1 MAADLRRLGQNIK
14 KASLEKYASTEAVA
28 QAISLSVADVT
39 RVFEG
44 RLLLSPVKLKELSK
58 LIGTSVRELLDVTGE
73 YDFVECMGTFTNKEN
88 EDKILDMIDNYIDLL
103 EAIS

>member
-1 MAADLRRLGQNIK
+1 MAADLRRLGYNIE
-14 KASLEKYASTEAVA
+14 KASLSKYASKAEFA
-28 QAISLSVADVT
+28 QAINLSVADVT

-44 RLLLSPVKLKELSK
+44 RLLLSPVKLKELAK
-58 LIGTSVRELLDVTGE
+58 LIGTSVRDLLDVTGE
-73 YDFVECMGTFTNKEN
+73 YNFVECMGNFKNKEN